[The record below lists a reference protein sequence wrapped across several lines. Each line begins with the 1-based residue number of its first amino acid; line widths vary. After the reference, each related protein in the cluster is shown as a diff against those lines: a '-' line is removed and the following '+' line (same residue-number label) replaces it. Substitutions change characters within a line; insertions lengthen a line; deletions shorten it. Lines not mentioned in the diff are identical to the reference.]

1 VKKKVN
7 PTWEACHWNNRSLI
21 RLYSW
26 RIAYKGDLFCAMG
39 HPPRFI
45 GTTCPPRRTAAN
57 VKKVGI
63 NYRTGNR
70 IIAGLKNAT
79 LKKT

>member
-1 VKKKVN
+1 
-7 PTWEACHWNNRSLI
+7 
-21 RLYSW
+21 
-26 RIAYKGDLFCAMG
+26 MG
-39 HPPRFI
+39 RPPRFI
-45 GTTCPPRRTAAN
+45 GTTCPPPRTAAN

-63 NYRTGNR
+63 NYRPGNR